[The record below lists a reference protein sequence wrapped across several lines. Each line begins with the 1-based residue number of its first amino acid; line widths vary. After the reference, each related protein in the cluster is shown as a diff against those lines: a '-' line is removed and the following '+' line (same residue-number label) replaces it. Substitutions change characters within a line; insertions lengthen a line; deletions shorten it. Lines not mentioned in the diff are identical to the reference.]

1 MIKFYILL
9 ISLFLTLT
17 AQAADLNRG
26 TKIFQEECAECH
38 SVKEGKNK
46 KGPSLWLIGSR
57 KAASIADFNYS
68 DSMKESGITWTAEKI
83 DAYISHPKQVV
94 PAGKMKY
101 DGLESN
107 VDRADVIAYLMT
119 LH

>member
-1 MIKFYILL
+1 MVKFCIL
-9 ISLFLTLT
+9 IAGLFLMVP
-17 AQAADLNRG
+17 AHAADLNRG

-46 KGPSLWLIGSR
+46 KGPSMWLVGSR
-57 KAASIADFNYS
+57 KAASIAEFNYS
-68 DSMKESGITWTAEKI
+68 ESMKESGITWTADKI
-83 DAYISHPKQVV
+83 DAYISHPKQVI

-101 DGLESN
+101 DGLESAA
-107 VDRADVIAYLMT
+107 DRADVIAYLLT